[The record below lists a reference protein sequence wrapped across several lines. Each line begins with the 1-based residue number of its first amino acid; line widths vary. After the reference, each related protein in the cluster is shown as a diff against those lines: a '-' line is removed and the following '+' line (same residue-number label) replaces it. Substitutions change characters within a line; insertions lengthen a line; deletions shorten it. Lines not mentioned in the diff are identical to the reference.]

1 MEVMSRWVLAPALL
15 PMLLSPP
22 AAASSIEQQMLDA
35 QNAVRARV
43 GVPPL
48 TWSAKLASPAQEWAD
63 LLVKEGS
70 FRHRPDSPWGQ
81 NLYAV
86 MGTEFLPQQIVNGW
100 AAEAKDFDLA
110 TNKCKE
116 DRMCGHYTQI
126 VWRSTKQVG
135 CAVARGGN
143 REVWVC
149 EYSPRG
155 NYAGMRPY

>member
-1 MEVMSRWVLAPALL
+1 MLSMLLPAPAA
-15 PMLLSPP
+15 P
-22 AAASSIEQQMLDA
+22 SSIEEQLLDA

-48 TWSAKLASPAQEWAD
+48 TWSDKLARVAQEWAD

-86 MGTEFLPQQIVNGW
+86 AGAEYLPQQIVNGW
-100 AAEAKDFDLA
+100 AGEAKDFDLA
-110 TNKCKE
+110 ANTCKE
-116 DRMCGHYTQI
+116 DRICGHYTQI
-126 VWRSTKQVG
+126 VWRKTKQVG

-155 NYAGMRPY
+155 NHAGMRPY

>member
-1 MEVMSRWVLAPALL
+1 MARWALVPGLLTILL
-15 PMLLSPP
+15 PSPT
-22 AAASSIEQQMLDA
+22 AASSIEQQLLDA

-43 GVPPL
+43 GIPQL
-48 TWSAKLASPAQEWAD
+48 TWSDKLARAAQEWAD

-86 MGTEFLPQQIVNGW
+86 MGAEYLPQQIVNGW
-100 AAEAKDFDLA
+100 AGEAKDFDLA
-110 TNKCKE
+110 ANKCKE
-116 DRMCGHYTQI
+116 DRICGHYTQI

-155 NYAGMRPY
+155 NHAGMRPY

>member
-1 MEVMSRWVLAPALL
+1 
-15 PMLLSPP
+15 
-22 AAASSIEQQMLDA
+22 MLDA

-43 GVPPL
+43 GLRPFV
-48 TWSAKLASPAQEWAD
+48 WSDKLARAAQEWAD

-81 NLYAV
+81 NLYAI
-86 MGTEFLPQQIVNGW
+86 MGSEYLPQQIVNGW
-100 AAEAKDFDLA
+100 AAEAKDYDLA
-110 TNKCKE
+110 TNRCKE
-116 DRMCGHYTQI
+116 DHICGHYTQI
-126 VWRSTKQVG
+126 VWRDTKQVG

-155 NYAGMRPY
+155 NHFGMRPY